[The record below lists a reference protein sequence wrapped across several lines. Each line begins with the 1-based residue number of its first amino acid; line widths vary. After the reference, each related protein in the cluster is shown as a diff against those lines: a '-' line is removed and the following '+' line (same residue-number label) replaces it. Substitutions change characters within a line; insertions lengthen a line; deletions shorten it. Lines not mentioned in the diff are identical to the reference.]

1 MIGMNV
7 KTMSVV
13 YTVVVSIQKEV
24 LVQKFFISFKS
35 YFTQFLF
42 KNYFIQATNVFVIL
56 VMHMRK
62 KPVLTLMSAP
72 AIHVSVEI
80 VSIQKEVSN
89 ANVQK
94 DSA

>member
-1 MIGMNV
+1 M
-7 KTMSVV
+7 MSVV

-24 LVQKFFISFKS
+24 LIQIIFLLKVIFI
-35 YFTQFLF
+35 QFLF

-62 KPVLTLMSAP
+62 RPVLTLMSAP
-72 AIHVSVEI
+72 VIHVSVEI
-80 VSIQKEVSN
+80 VSIRKEVSN